1 MKTAFL
7 WGSVFGVLQ
16 AIITLIVSVYFSSP
30 AVAALACVGLLLS
43 FALTV
48 IGSSIGAIQGKLFST
63 GFWAGIIATGYDVV
77 SGLLGYL
84 INPDLLDIGIPA
96 TIISFVI
103 SIGFGVILSA
113 MGAGVGILIYRNFM
127 NPVQTKS

>member
-84 INPDLLDIGIPA
+84 INPDLLDVGIPA

-113 MGAGVGILIYRNFM
+113 IGAGVGILIYRNFM

>member
-1 MKTAFL
+1 MKIAFL
-7 WGSVFGVLQ
+7 WGTVFGVLQ
-16 AIITLIVSVYFSSP
+16 ATITLIVSIYFSSP

-48 IGSSIGAIQGKLFST
+48 IGSSIGAIQGKLFSI
-63 GFWAGIIATGYDVV
+63 GFWSGIIATGYDVV

-84 INPDLLDIGIPA
+84 INPDLLDVGIPA

-113 MGAGVGILIYRNFM
+113 IGAGVGILIYRNFM
-127 NPVQTKS
+127 NPVQTKL